1 MRWADGGA
9 IVATVALAL
18 LVLSSALAVPGP
30 GAGDTPRATIP
41 VVVGGSVP
49 LALPSSSAPAA
60 ITVAPAFSPSVG
72 TRLLGPVPA
81 TTPMT
86 VVVGLAPPNPTGLAA
101 YVSSAYLSGS
111 ASYHHFLSP
120 SEIRAR
126 FAPAPT
132 TMAAAEAYFGSF
144 GLRATVSPTGFLL
157 EVGGPS
163 GAMGQAFGTQFDRY
177 LSPSG
182 RSFVSHPTPATLP
195 AGYGWTGA
203 YGLGNATPILPASGA
218 PSSTSVAVAGPA
230 AACAASQLG
239 LMPCDFHTAY
249 SIAPVYGNGTNGTG
263 TTIAVVDVY
272 SAAEPQTTLAADFRQ
287 FASTFALPT
296 GGLSFAYPVPTT
308 ANLNRSG
315 ANLDWG
321 LEEAL
326 DIEWARAIA
335 PGASIE
341 MTFSPDAGPG
351 LGLAIDWLVA
361 NDAVNVISLSWGE
374 PFTGIFNAF
383 SGPCTSA
390 CNASTDGSYAVMD
403 PLFEA
408 AAAEGISVLAAT
420 GDCGAADG
428 TSGLAV
434 NYPAADPF
442 VTAVGG
448 TVLQVTASGGW
459 LAESGWSGNASG
471 AVSPGCVN
479 QGGSGGGF
487 APLPRPP
494 WQLGVAP
501 ANGERATPDVAMDA
515 GTPAVIVYG
524 GAYKSVGGTSLG
536 TPIWAGIAALADEF
550 AHSRLGLLTPALY
563 GLYASANYSLA
574 FHDITSGNNG
584 YPAGVGWDPVT
595 GLGTPIVSDLL
606 PLLSGAPSAA
616 LHGPSLDLY
625 ASPRY
630 GRAPLTVS
638 FALESATAVP
648 VEGVNF
654 GDGNASLGG
663 TAFVHTYTTPGVYA
677 AHGFAY
683 DGSGNSS
690 LSPPIAI
697 VVGGG
702 TALSVTFSAS
712 STTVAAGGSV
722 TFSLGASGGRAPYLY
737 NLSFG
742 DGTFQVNQSGPTV
755 THVFHLAGSFCSEAV
770 VRDSADPVDGAA
782 SVRIGIAVGGA
793 PAPSCGPSGVPIVL
807 TANTTAQIRD
817 APAEFPSLF
826 SSSGGVAPPSGLTNS
841 VQYSAND
848 TYVRAC
854 GCAIFPTSGQ
864 YTVTAWENDTVDDSA
879 SVTVN
884 VTVAPP
890 LLGTFSASTERGV
903 APLTVTFRA
912 AVTGGDGANASTTGW
927 AFGNGHGAVG
937 SNVSETYAQPGE
949 YLAIGAL
956 SDRGHGNASEAFLI
970 DVVAPNATG
979 TLGVTAT
986 ISPAV
991 AVASGTTVQFQ
1002 GAVVAPNGTGTPL
1015 GIAWD
1020 LGEGFGAFGPEANQ
1034 TYRYPLPS
1042 AFGNAL
1048 PVGISVVDGAG
1059 TVELRENLTLPS
1071 FFAVEPGGFVPR
1083 RSTLALATQ
1092 LSPTSGPVPL
1102 RVTASSVATGA
1113 DVLGVSWSFGDGSTA
1128 AGALAN
1134 HTYAVA
1140 GLFTLVATA
1149 RDAFG
1154 HVVVDSTPVRTDPA
1168 LSVGGGPVPVSGMA
1182 PLTVEFSAAASGGYG
1197 PPYTYQ
1203 WTFSSGPGASGPSVN
1218 RTFGQAGTYS
1228 ASVNVTDRGGGTAR
1242 RNWTVTVAAP
1252 AVPASLVI
1260 LGGGAAVGVGSALFA
1275 VGRVRRKRRTPAGG
1289 VSP

>member
-1 MRWADGGA
+1 MRWAEGGA

-30 GAGDTPRATIP
+30 GAGDTPRAAIP
-41 VVVGGSVP
+41 VVVGGSSP
-49 LALPSSSAPAA
+49 RALPSSSGPAA

-72 TRLLGPVPA
+72 TRLLGPVPT

-111 ASYHHFLSP
+111 ASYHHFLPP

-126 FAPAPT
+126 FAPAPA

-144 GLRATVSPTGFLL
+144 GLRATVSPSGFLL

-163 GAMGQAFGTQFDRY
+163 GAMGHAFGTQFDRY
-177 LSPSG
+177 LSSSG

-374 PFTGIFNAF
+374 PFTGLFNAF

-563 GLYASANYSLA
+563 GIYASANYSLA

-584 YPAGVGWDPVT
+584 YPAGPGWDPVT

-606 PLLSGAPSAA
+606 PLLSGTPSAA
-616 LHGPSLDLY
+616 LHGPSVDLY

-663 TAFVHTYTTPGVYA
+663 TAFVHTYTTSGVYA
-677 AHGFAY
+677 AQGFAY

-742 DGTFQVNQSGPTV
+742 DGTSQVNQSGPTV

-807 TANTTAQIRD
+807 TANTTPQIRD

-848 TYVRAC
+848 PYVRAC

-879 SVTVN
+879 SVIVN

-903 APLTVTFRA
+903 APLTVEFRA
-912 AVTGGDGANASTTGW
+912 AVTGGYGANASTTAW
-927 AFGNGHGAVG
+927 TFGDGHRAVG
-937 SNVSETYAQPGE
+937 ANVTETYAQPGE

-956 SDRGHGNASEAFLI
+956 SDLGHGNASEAFLI

-979 TLGVTAT
+979 ALGVTAT

-1002 GAVVAPNGTGTPL
+1002 GAVVAPNDTGAPL
-1015 GIAWD
+1015 EIAWD

-1034 TYRYPLPS
+1034 TYRSPLPS
-1042 AFGNAL
+1042 SFGNAL

-1059 TVELRENLTLPS
+1059 TVELRENLSLPS

-1092 LSPTSGPVPL
+1092 FSPTSGPIPL

-1113 DVLGVSWSFGDGSTA
+1113 DLLGVNWSFGDGSTA
-1128 AGALAN
+1128 AGALVN

-1140 GLFTLVATA
+1140 GSFTLVATT

-1154 HVVVDSTPVRTDPA
+1154 NVAVDSVPVLTDPA
-1168 LSVGGGPVPVSGMA
+1168 LSVAGGPVPVTGVA

-1203 WTFSSGPGASGPSVN
+1203 WTFSSGTGASGPAVS
-1218 RTFGQAGTYS
+1218 RTFDQAGTYS
-1228 ASVNVTDRGGGTAR
+1228 ASVNVTDRDGGTAR
-1242 RNWTVTVAAP
+1242 MNWTVTVAAP
-1252 AVPASLVI
+1252 PVPASLLI
-1260 LGGGAAVGVGSALFA
+1260 LGAGAAVGLGLA
-1275 VGRVRRKRRTPAGG
+1275 VLAVARERRKRRTVAGG
-1289 VSP
+1289 LSP

>member
-1 MRWADGGA
+1 MRWAEGGA

-18 LVLSSALAVPGP
+18 LVLSAALAIPGT
-30 GAGDTPRATIP
+30 GAGDTPPAATH

-49 LALPSSSAPAA
+49 RALASSSGPAA
-60 ITVAPAFSPSVG
+60 ITVAPAFSPSAG
-72 TRLLGPVPA
+72 TRLLGPVPT

-111 ASYHHFLSP
+111 ASYHHFLTP

-126 FAPAPT
+126 FAPAPA

-144 GLRATVSPTGFLL
+144 GLRATVSPSGFLL

-177 LSPSG
+177 LSSSG

-239 LMPCDFHTAY
+239 LMPCDFHNAY

-374 PFTGIFNAF
+374 PFTGLFNAF

-563 GLYASANYSLA
+563 GIYASANYSLA

-584 YPAGVGWDPVT
+584 YPAGPGWDPVT

-606 PLLSGAPSAA
+606 PLLSGTPSAA
-616 LHGPSLDLY
+616 LHGPSVDLY

-663 TAFVHTYTTPGVYA
+663 TAFVHTYTTSGVYA
-677 AHGFAY
+677 AQGFAY

-742 DGTFQVNQSGPTV
+742 DGTSQVNQSGPTV

-807 TANTTAQIRD
+807 TANTTPQIRD

-826 SSSGGVAPPSGLTNS
+826 SSSGGVAPPSGLANS

-864 YTVTAWENDTVDDSA
+864 YTVTAWENDTVDDGA

-912 AVTGGDGANASTTGW
+912 AVTGGYGANASTTGW

-1002 GAVVAPNGTGTPL
+1002 GAVVAPNSTGTSL
-1015 GIAWD
+1015 GIVWD
-1020 LGEGFGAFGPEANQ
+1020 LAEGFGAFGPEANQ
-1034 TYRYPLPS
+1034 TYRSPLPS

-1059 TVELRENLTLPS
+1059 TVALRENLSLPS

-1113 DVLGVSWSFGDGSTA
+1113 DVLGVNWSFGDGSTA
-1128 AGALAN
+1128 AGALVN

-1140 GLFTLVATA
+1140 GRFTLVATA

-1154 HVVVDSTPVRTDPA
+1154 HVAVDSTPVRTGPA
-1168 LSVGGGPVPVSGMA
+1168 LSVGGGPVPVSGVA

-1203 WTFSSGPGASGPSVN
+1203 WSFSSGPGASGPSVN
-1218 RTFGQAGTYS
+1218 RTFDQAGTYS

-1242 RNWTVTVAAP
+1242 MNWTVTVAAP

-1260 LGGGAAVGVGSALFA
+1260 LGVGAAVGVGSALFA
-1275 VGRVRRKRRTPAGG
+1275 VGRGRRKRRTLAGG